1 MINDLLLIDSI
12 YYFIFYM
19 VNDNKLDE
27 NYIFTVNLMHMSST
41 CSEFSLDLTMLVD
54 GMG

>member
-1 MINDLLLIDSI
+1 MIYDLLLIDSI

-27 NYIFTVNLMHMSST
+27 NYIINLYNYYIIN
-41 CSEFSLDLTMLVD
+41 
-54 GMG
+54 